1 MDQLTIPTDFNPTAL
16 IVAEY
21 ESLRRETIA
30 RIGTGQNLVS
40 LTLVITGVFL
50 SAGLQPKISLSVLL
64 VYPIIAF
71 FLAIGW
77 TFNDARTGQIAD
89 YIRELEDKYGVIG
102 WGHYLKKLRAKT
114 PFSKL
119 IGLLSASGVFVTTQ
133 LIATLLACTKKPFLM
148 SERILFVL
156 DLAFI
161 VCTILILRK
170 KSGWG
175 QTKRKKH
182 LATIAP

>member
-1 MDQLTIPTDFNPTAL
+1 MSQLAIPSDFNPTAL

-30 RIGTGQNLVS
+30 RIGTGQNLVL

-50 SAGLQPKISLSVLL
+50 SAGLQPKISPSVLL

-71 FLAIGW
+71 FLATSW
-77 TFNDARTGQIAD
+77 TFNDARTGQIAN
-89 YIRELEDKYGVIG
+89 YIRELEDKYGIIG
-102 WGHYLKKLRAKT
+102 WGHHLRKLRAKT

-119 IGLLSASGVFVTTQ
+119 IGLLSASGIFVTTQ
-133 LIATLLACTKKPFLM
+133 LIAILLACTKKPFLM
-148 SERILFVL
+148 SEWILFVL
-156 DLAFI
+156 DLVFI
-161 VCTILILRK
+161 ACTILILGK

-175 QTKRKKH
+175 QAKGKKQM
-182 LATIAP
+182 LKKQ